1 MTKTEMISK
10 VLKLYIN
17 HTSCATDDDIEVIR
31 DLIADLDLAEFV
43 EKKEAASD
51 HG

>member
-43 EKKEAASD
+43 EKEAAND